1 MTQDLNNIYT
11 YHPPKGDQPQR
22 YTAIREK
29 CRELAELVSELCPP
43 SRERSL
49 AFTKIEEASMWANAS
64 IARNETEEKEPASI
78 SCTRAELEEKR
89 AVIVLQE
96 APDVP
101 HDCATCK
108 YEYEPQ
114 GSGPCF
120 TCSIVARNH
129 WEAKDRG

>member
-1 MTQDLNNIYT
+1 MTQDMNKIYT
-11 YHPPKGDQPQR
+11 YHPPKGDQPER
-22 YTAIREK
+22 YEAIRGK

-64 IARNETEEKEPASI
+64 IARNE
-78 SCTRAELEEKR
+78 
-89 AVIVLQE
+89 VHE
-96 APDVP
+96 ARTCD
-101 HDCATCK
+101 TCK
-108 YEYEPQ
+108 YEFEPQ

>member
-1 MTQDLNNIYT
+1 MTQDLNKIYT

-64 IARNETEEKEPASI
+64 IARNE
-78 SCTRAELEEKR
+78 L
-89 AVIVLQE
+89 
-96 APDVP
+96 PD
-101 HDCATCK
+101 HQTCDNCK
-108 YEYEPQ
+108 HEYEYSPT
-114 GSGPCF
+114 GMGPCF
-120 TCSIVARNH
+120 TCTVVAKNH
-129 WEAKDRG
+129 WEAKDNG